1 MLVFRSPEKAG
12 KTEYCLANIIM
23 GKFDKRGGGYNS
35 GGKNKNRSGGSGY
48 SGPGHGENH
57 TKDNNHRMR
66 TQKNQGRRQGGGNR
80 YWFITF
86 DSQPRE
92 LISFFTD

>member
-1 MLVFRSPEKAG
+1 MLVFKPPEWAG
-12 KTEYCLANIIM
+12 KTGYLSSSTIM
-23 GKFDKRGGGYNS
+23 GKYNSSGGVNS
-35 GGKNKNRSGGSGY
+35 GGKNKNRTGGSRY

-80 YWFITF
+80 Y
-86 DSQPRE
+86 
-92 LISFFTD
+92 